1 MIVPSIDL
9 MNGHAVQ
16 LIGGKEL
23 AIDAGDPRPI
33 AKKFGRVGEIAV
45 IDLDAA
51 LGRGSNKEVILD
63 LLKIAPCRVGGGIR
77 DPETALF
84 WLNAGAR
91 SVILGTQAVPEVL
104 KHLPKER
111 VMAALDAEHGEVV
124 VQGWTEKTG
133 QKIADR
139 IQVLNEFV
147 SGYLITFVEREGRLG
162 GTNLDQVEQ
171 LVELADGARVTI
183 AGGVTTTEDISALDK
198 LKADAQ
204 VGMALYSN
212 KLSLKDGFCA
222 PMTEQTHPVLISNAY
237 GQALCLTTS
246 ADFDLNEAVED
257 GTCSMGDVLKISI
270 SEDRSSLQVFVR
282 NASALNSDWGSI
294 TGLPALASRLL
305 ARRSEAPAGSYTRRL
320 FDDPDLL
327 KSKLIEEAEELA
339 EANTPAEII
348 HEVADVIYFA
358 LVAAARGEV
367 KLSDV
372 EKCLDD
378 RALKVIRRPGDAK
391 R

>member
-1 MIVPSIDL
+1 

-33 AKKFGRVGEIAV
+33 ARKFGRVGEIAV

-51 LGRGSNKEVILD
+51 LGKGSNKDVILD

-77 DPETALF
+77 DPETAMF

-104 KHLPKER
+104 KHLPRDR
-111 VMAALDAEHGEVV
+111 VMAALDAEYGEVV

-147 SGYLITFVEREGRLG
+147 SGYLITFVEKEGRLG

-171 LVELADGARVTI
+171 LVQLADGARVTI
-183 AGGVTTTEDISALDK
+183 AGGVTTREDIAALDK
-198 LKADAQ
+198 LQADAQ

-212 KLSLKDGFCA
+212 KLPLEDGFCA
-222 PMTEQTHPVLISNAY
+222 PLPAQTYPVLVSNEY
-237 GQALCLTTS
+237 GQAIHLTDS
-246 ADFDLNEAVED
+246 EKFDIKEAVEN
-257 GTCSMGDVLKISI
+257 GNSTFGNVLKIAVSKDRKSI
-270 SEDRSSLQVFVR
+270 QVFVR
-282 NASALNSDWGSI
+282 NEVPLASDWGPLG
-294 TGLPALASRLL
+294 GLPALAARLL
-305 ARRSEAPAGSYTRRL
+305 ARRSEAPVGSYTRRL
-320 FDDPDLL
+320 FEDPSLL
-327 KSKLIEEAEELA
+327 RAKLIEEAEELA
-339 EANTPAEII
+339 DAKTDTEVI

-358 LVAAARGEV
+358 LVAAARGEIS
-367 KLSDV
+367 LSDV
-372 EKCLDD
+372 ERCLDD